1 MKPLLIFVAA
11 AAAFAVANSSA
22 VAQQPGGSTGSSAGT
37 GKEVEE
43 VIITG
48 TRRQDR
54 TVVESTAP
62 IDVITGSELA
72 NEPSGNMV
80 DTLSSLVPSFI
91 VGQNSI
97 SDASSFV
104 RSPSLRGL
112 PADEMLVMLDGKRYN
127 RSALVQVY
135 YGGETAL
142 AFGSQGPDVGA
153 IPSIAVKS
161 LEILRDG
168 ASAQYGSDAIA
179 GVLNYQLRDASSG
192 IELTSRLGG
201 YFPTGYS
208 RDGTDRQVAGNIGLP
223 LGGQG
228 FVNLS
233 IEWSKYD
240 QTVRNATRPTALAF
254 AAAFPSL
261 APQLPHYPGPVQQWG
276 TPPQDGV
283 KALVNSG
290 IKLDN
295 GDQLYFFANYAN
307 IQTNESF
314 NFRLPVTVPKLAVDG
329 TGTWSHH
336 GAFNSVYLDPC
347 TSAYTGCPA
356 GGWIND
362 NNTFNY
368 AGQNAA
374 FPNAPFYP
382 AGFTPRFY
390 GTTQEFF
397 GTVGYKGTTGGGLH
411 YDVSGSSAQNS
422 LAEALRSTVN
432 PSLGPLSPENFYIGK
447 FVQRESN
454 LNVDL
459 SYPLQVTGFA
469 SPLSIAAGFE
479 YRDETYQQLLGEPA
493 SYATGMY
500 GAQPLYNCAGTSC
513 SPALDATGH
522 QIIAQALT
530 ESNGYGGI
538 GTGIDASQISYGGYI
553 DLEADV
559 LKWLT
564 LGLAGRYE
572 DYSSFGNTTLGKV
585 QARAKATD
593 WLAFRATASTGFH
606 APTPGQSNVE
616 TVSTT
621 FLPGSANNVQITT
634 LPVTSAGARHFHSTT
649 LGPEE
654 STNLAAGVVFTLP
667 EKTLLTVDWYD
678 IAVRHRISLSQQFT
692 VAPADIAAVPDLA
705 TVGVGGQVQYFGN
718 GFDTKTTGVD
728 LVGSRVFYLGGF
740 GQLSTQVAYNYNT
753 TNVPSYNPGF
763 IDKARIVNI
772 KHYAPNSR
780 VNLNLDWR
788 MGPFEAL
795 LHENYYGTYRDE
807 YDYPGQLFSAK
818 FTTDLDLAYQAMKN
832 VTVAIGGRNIFN
844 VFPDKL
850 MSLPG
855 NPIYASSGGEIDG
868 EVYNRTGGPFGFNGA
883 FWYARVF
890 VKF

>member
-1 MKPLLIFVAA
+1 MKLLPIILAASTLAA
-11 AAAFAVANSSA
+11 AAGIA
-22 VAQQPGGSTGSSAGT
+22 VAQEQPAGAPGAT
-37 GKEVEE
+37 AAPTEE

-48 TRRQDR
+48 TRRTDR
-54 TVVESTAP
+54 TVAESTAP
-62 IDVITGSELA
+62 IDVLNGNDLA
-72 NEPSGNMV
+72 IEPSGSMV

-91 VGQNSI
+91 VGQNAI

-153 IPSIAVKS
+153 IPSIAIKS

-179 GVLNYQLRDASSG
+179 GVLNYQLRDNSSG

-201 YFPTGYS
+201 YFPSGYS
-208 RDGTDRQVAGNIGLP
+208 RDGTDRGVAGNIGLP

-233 IEWSKYD
+233 VEWSKYD

-283 KALVNSG
+283 KALVNAG

-295 GDQLYFFANYAN
+295 GDQLYFFSNYAN

-329 TGTWSHH
+329 TGTWGHH
-336 GAFNSVYLDPC
+336 AAFNSVYLDPC

-362 NNTFNY
+362 NNQFNY
-368 AGQNAA
+368 AVQNPA

-432 PSLGPLSPENFYIGK
+432 PSLGPLSPGSFYIGK

-459 SYPLQVTGFA
+459 SYPLPVAGFA
-469 SPLSIAAGFE
+469 SPLSIAAGLE
-479 YRDETYQQLLGEPA
+479 YRDETYQQLLGEPG
-493 SYATGMY
+493 SYATGIY

-559 LKWLT
+559 TRWLT

-572 DYSSFGNTTLGKV
+572 DYSSFGHTTLGKV
-585 QARAKATD
+585 QARVKATD
-593 WLAFRATASTGFH
+593 WLAIRATASTGFH

-634 LPVTSAGARHFHSTT
+634 LPVTSTGARHFGSTT

-654 STNLAAGVVFTLP
+654 STNLAAGLVFTLP
-667 EKTLLTVDWYD
+667 DKTLVTVDGYD
-678 IAVRHRISLSQQFT
+678 IAVRHRISLSQQFNVT
-692 VAPADIAAVPDLA
+692 AADIAAVPDLA
-705 TVGVGGQVQYFGN
+705 NVGVGGQVQYFGN
-718 GFDTKTTGVD
+718 GFDTKTTGID
-728 LVGSRVFYLGGF
+728 IVGSRLFYLGGY
-740 GQLSTQVAYNYNT
+740 GQLSTQIAYNYNT
-753 TNVPSYNPGF
+753 TTVPTYNPGF

-780 VNLNLDWR
+780 VNLNLDYR

-795 LHENYYGTYRDE
+795 LHENYYGKYRDE
-807 YDYPGQLFSAK
+807 YDYPGQLFSQK
-818 FTTDLDLAYQAMKN
+818 FTTDIDFAYQVMNN
-832 VTVAIGGRNIFN
+832 VTAAIGGRNVFN

-850 MSLPG
+850 ASLPG

-868 EVYNRTGGPFGFNGA
+868 EVYPRTGGPFGFNGA
-883 FWYARVF
+883 FWYARVS